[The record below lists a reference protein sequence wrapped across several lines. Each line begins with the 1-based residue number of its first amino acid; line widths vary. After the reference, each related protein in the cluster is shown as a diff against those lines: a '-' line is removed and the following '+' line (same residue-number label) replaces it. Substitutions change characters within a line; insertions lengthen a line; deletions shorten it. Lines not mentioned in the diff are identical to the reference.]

1 MFGIVLEG
9 KLLRLIIKEIR
20 YLLFLIIEYRLP
32 FETENLMQSVL
43 SYELIN
49 RTSAG
54 SLIFKSNDHE

>member
-1 MFGIVLEG
+1 MFRIVLEG

-49 RTSAG
+49 RSSAS